1 MYNKAK
7 SLLIDIF
14 YLRKEDKMTVEELE
28 VVVNA
33 SIEPAMK
40 EIKKLMPQF
49 KKEVEKV
56 AQATQKTIEQID
68 MKNMTKQVQ
77 QAVQVIKQKMDTL
90 KQSSKNSEITL
101 NINNKEAEKQ
111 ISQIEKQIISLQD
124 KINARQMKLDMI
136 NPQIE
141 EIMNNTKKEVIPDGI
156 SQNDSSMDAYLN
168 QSLSRN
174 TQFTVLDGQAQKLY
188 TEIEL
193 YNQKL
198 NAANSK
204 MEQLKQENSETTTNQ
219 GKLTS
224 LSGQFQS
231 KLGKTKELVGNL
243 KSAFNAIHK
252 VTSNITN
259 GIMQIGKG
267 IKQGLVHVFK
277 YVSSLFSLKNVYNI
291 LRGCAQSWLSS
302 QNTQAQQLSANIE
315 YMKYA
320 MRRCICTCNRIYC

>member
-141 EIMNNTKKEVIPDGI
+141 EIMNNTKKEVIPGKM
-156 SQNDSSMDAYLN
+156 SQNENLELLN
-168 QSLSRN
+168 DLPFGN
-174 TQFTVLDGQAQKLY
+174 VLNNLVNIDW
-188 TEIEL
+188 
-193 YNQKL
+193 
-198 NAANSK
+198 NS
-204 MEQLKQENSETTTNQ
+204 
-219 GKLTS
+219 
-224 LSGQFQS
+224 
-231 KLGKTKELVGNL
+231 
-243 KSAFNAIHK
+243 
-252 VTSNITN
+252 
-259 GIMQIGKG
+259 
-267 IKQGLVHVFK
+267 
-277 YVSSLFSLKNVYNI
+277 
-291 LRGCAQSWLSS
+291 LSS
-302 QNTQAQQLSANIE
+302 QVEQEISKLYEVFNSINWSKIAKNLILGINSLTSSIDWNLLGVIIGDGINSSIDFIYAAVTNFNWLDIAVFLGNCINNLFHSIDWANLGSTISE
-315 YMKYA
+315 ALGRIIYITYWIISRYRLVSNRCFD
-320 MRRCICTCNRIYC
+320 RRICN